1 MSWQDATGWLVA
13 FGLLVAVAFSAFD
26 IYGGSTGPSAKETPR
41 APQAEVQSRE
51 GSSRDARVSRVV
63 DGDTIIVRSVNRSGE
78 PSGALRRVRYI
89 GVDTPE
95 SVKPDAPV
103 ECFGKEA
110 ATENRRLVEG
120 RIVKLVSDKEA
131 FDKYGR
137 ALAYVYVDGKLVN
150 AELIK
155 GGFART
161 IEIPPNTS
169 KADELNDLERVA
181 IRTNKGLWGVCDR

>member
-13 FGLLVAVAFSAFD
+13 FAMLIALAFVVIDENRDA
-26 IYGGSTGPSAKETPR
+26 TGPSAKDTPR
-41 APQAEVQSRE
+41 APAGVPPARA
-51 GSSRDARVSRVV
+51 GSSRDARVNRVV
-63 DGDTIIVRSVNRSGE
+63 DGDTILVRSINRSGE
-78 PSGALRRVRYI
+78 PSGVLRRVRYI

-95 SVKPDAPV
+95 SVKPDTPV

-110 ATENRRLVEG
+110 AAANRRLVEG
-120 RIVKLVSDKEA
+120 RIVKLVADREA

-137 ALAYVYVDGKLVN
+137 ALAYVYVDDKFVN

-161 IEIPPNTS
+161 LEVPPNTS
-169 KADELNDLERVA
+169 KAAELNKLERVA
-181 IRTNKGLWGVCDR
+181 ISTNKGLWGACDR

>member
-13 FGLLVAVAFSAFD
+13 FGLLIAVAYSAFD
-26 IYGGSTGPSAKETPR
+26 VYGGSTGPSAKEIPR
-41 APQAEVQSRE
+41 ERGEAPPRE
-51 GSSRDARVSRVV
+51 GTSRDARVSRIV

-78 PSGALRRVRYI
+78 PAGNLRRVRYI

-95 SVKPDAPV
+95 SVKQDAPV

-110 ATENRRLVEG
+110 AAANRKLVEG
-120 RIVKLVSDKEA
+120 RLVRLVSDREA

-137 ALAYVYVDGKLVN
+137 ALAYVYVDGRFVNGELVEN
-150 AELIK
+150 
-155 GGFART
+155 GFART

-169 KADELNDLERVA
+169 KAVELNRLERVA
-181 IRTNKGLWGVCDR
+181 IRTNKGLWGACDR

>member
-13 FGLLVAVAFSAFD
+13 FGLLVAIAFSAFD
-26 IYGGSTGPSAKETPR
+26 IYGESTGPSAKDTAR
-41 APQAEVQSRE
+41 APQPQAPSRE
-51 GSSRDARVSRVV
+51 GTSRNARVSRIV
-63 DGDTIIVRSVNRSGE
+63 DGDTIVVRSVNRSGE
-78 PSGALRRVRYI
+78 PSGAQRRVRYI

-95 SVKPDAPV
+95 SVKPDTPV

-110 ATENRRLVEG
+110 AAENRRLVEG

-137 ALAYVYVDGKLVN
+137 ALAYVYVDGKFVNGELV
-150 AELIK
+150 A

-161 IEIPPNTS
+161 IEVPPNTA
-169 KADELNDLERVA
+169 KAGELNRLERVA
-181 IRTNKGLWGVCDR
+181 IRTNKGLWGACDR